1 MRTYR
6 HDAVSALTGLE
17 TTSDLSPVPNMI
29 QGVSNF
35 DDEALRLLRQL
46 TDNPDATFRDGQL
59 EAIRAVVQDRGR
71 ALVVQRT
78 GWGKSAVYFIATRI
92 LRSQGSGPTVIVSPL
107 LALMRNQIEAAER
120 LSIVAETVNST
131 NRDDW
136 DELFGAIDN
145 DEVDLLLISPERLNN
160 PQFRSDVLPDLLNRL
175 GLLVIDEAH
184 CISDWGHDFRPD
196 YRRLQRVVEAMTP
209 NTPVLGTTATAND
222 RVVADVNEQLGS
234 NLTIIRGALDRPSL
248 RLQVI
253 DMPNKAERMAWL
265 AMTIPGL
272 PGAGIVYTLTITDAM
287 RVARF
292 LAAQGIDAE
301 PYTGQSETEDRLD
314 IEERLSS
321 NELKVVV
328 ATSALAMGYDNP
340 HVQFVIHFQVP
351 GSPVAYY
358 QQVGRAGRAVDT
370 AYGIALSGEE
380 DVRIQDWFIETAF
393 PSEEVTGTILDALAA
408 GDGLKRGEL
417 LGLVNMQPSR
427 LDGTLKILEVEQA
440 VYRQGSLWFRSA
452 NRWEYPAERIEAVTA
467 QRRLEQQAMAE
478 YVTTGDCLMS
488 FLRDELDDHP
498 TPCGRCANCAEPPL
512 DPTVDPALTAEA
524 HNFIRMQP
532 IVIEPR
538 KQAPYGLTGITLK
551 EHRLE
556 EGRALTRYGD
566 PGWGDLVKSGKYTHG
581 RFDDQLV
588 DASVD
593 LIRRWGPVPAP
604 TWATAVPS
612 RTASDVVVDFA
623 RRLADTLGIEFVDA
637 VVRTADNRPQKEMQ
651 NSYQQAR
658 NVLDAFGV
666 RTVRPEPVLLID
678 DIVYSRWTMTV
689 IGNLLLQEGASVVH
703 PFALANAGK
712 G

>member
-1 MRTYR
+1 MT
-6 HDAVSALTGLE
+6 DFDDQALELLQQLTGN
-17 TTSDLSPVPNMI
+17 T
-29 QGVSNF
+29 
-35 DDEALRLLRQL
+35 
-46 TDNPDATFRDGQL
+46 DATFRDGQL
-59 EAIRAVVQDRGR
+59 EAIRTVVRDRGR

-92 LRSQGSGPTVIVSPL
+92 LRSRGFGPTIIVSPL

-120 LSIVAETVNST
+120 LDIAARTVNST
-131 NRDDW
+131 NPNDW
-136 DELFGAIDN
+136 VEVFTAIDN
-145 DEVDLLLISPERLNN
+145 DEIDLLLISPERLNN

-196 YRRLQRVVEAMTP
+196 YRRLQRIVEAMP
-209 NTPVLGTTATAND
+209 PSTPVLGTTATAND

-234 NLTIIRGALDRPSL
+234 NLTIIRGTLDRPSL

-253 DMPNKAERMAWL
+253 DMPDKAERMAWL
-265 AMTIPGL
+265 AKTIPDL
-272 PGAGIVYTLTITDAM
+272 EGAGIVYTLTITDAK

-292 LAAQGIDAE
+292 LAAQNIDAE
-301 PYTGQSETEDRLD
+301 AYTGQSETEDRLD
-314 IEERLSS
+314 IEKRLS
-321 NELKVVV
+321 NNQLKVVV

-393 PSEEVTGTILDALAA
+393 PTAEVTETILEGLAA
-408 GDGLKRGEL
+408 SEGLKSGDL

-440 VYRQGSLWFRSA
+440 VYRKDGLWFRSA
-452 NRWEYPAERIEAVTA
+452 NRWEYPIERIEAVTA
-467 QRRLEQQAMAE
+467 QRRREQQAMAE

-488 FLRDELDDHP
+488 FLRQELDDHP
-498 TPCGRCANCAEPPL
+498 APCGRCANCADLPI
-512 DPTVDPALTAEA
+512 DPTVDPVLAAKA
-524 HNFIRMQP
+524 HDFIRLQP
-532 IVIEPR
+532 IVIDPR

-551 EHRLE
+551 QHRLE
-556 EGRALTRYGD
+556 EGRALARYGD
-566 PGWGDLVKSGKYTHG
+566 PGWGDLVKSGKSTYG
-581 RFDDQLV
+581 RLDDRLV
-588 DASVD
+588 EASVD
-593 LIRRWGPVPAP
+593 LIRRWGPAP
-604 TWATAVPS
+604 TPTWMTTVPS
-612 RTASDVVVDFA
+612 RTADNVVTDFA
-623 RRLADTLGIEFVDA
+623 RRLADALGIDFVDA
-637 VVRTADNRPQKEMQ
+637 VVRAADNRPQKEMQ

-658 NVLDAFGV
+658 NVLDAFRVQSV
-666 RTVRPEPVLLID
+666 RSEPVLLVD
-678 DIVYSRWTMTV
+678 DIVDSRWTMTV
-689 IGNLLLQEGASVVH
+689 IGNLLLQKGAGLVY
-703 PFALANAGK
+703 PFAIADAGK